1 MLRATGRDGQAGHRQ
16 PLQAAA
22 GGGWTYSHLGLGSAA
37 SPQDTGR
44 ETTVGA
50 RLGGCLG
57 KLAHLSGRFQVLTAC
72 QLVPAHREPARSV
85 TESQGPGTK
94 MSRSLFR
101 GHKTQSPGLWST
113 WWWVWGQNWAAV
125 LTACPRCPG
134 QLAPGPVTLTPHSCT
149 SPWARWASKT
159 SDQSRLNMGS
169 TSHDCTVQ
177 ACRPPSS
184 SATGP
189 QGTF

>member
-1 MLRATGRDGQAGHRQ
+1 M
-16 PLQAAA
+16 

-50 RLGGCLG
+50 QLGGCLG
-57 KLAHLSGRFQVLTAC
+57 KLAHLSGRFQALTAR
-72 QLVPAHREPARSV
+72 QLVPAHREPAHSV

-113 WWWVWGQNWAAV
+113 WWGLGSELGRCAHC
-125 LTACPRCPG
+125 LTPLLRSACPRPCDPDSTF
-134 QLAPGPVTLTPHSCT
+134 LCLSLGPLGI
-149 SPWARWASKT
+149 K
-159 SDQSRLNMGS
+159 DL
-169 TSHDCTVQ
+169 
-177 ACRPPSS
+177 
-184 SATGP
+184 
-189 QGTF
+189 